1 MKAHGFPSSEKR
13 NSGSKVSRL
22 PAIMVISAAGLLS
35 EKVGKSEMPL
45 FVTPADPPKY
55 FTDRVLSVD
64 CPLVGLVAITM
75 NVSTRSFNQML

>member
-45 FVTPADPPKY
+45 FVTPADHQNTLPIACY
-55 FTDRVLSVD
+55 RLI
-64 CPLVGLVAITM
+64 A
-75 NVSTRSFNQML
+75 R